1 VASLLALVEEAVK
14 ASRTGS
20 NEYTTAVVSYFSSR
34 VARLLLLALPLAS
47 CDGSLQLTVVEQA
60 SSTNPTSASGKG
72 SVGGSVSVVPTGG
85 TSGEGGNPEPAQG
98 GSAGKPEEP
107 VAGGGVGGASEVAPW
122 DAPPLYTAS
131 FVPFA
136 FPEQYI
142 RHLDGKGIIAAV
154 DMESFA
160 DTEAASF
167 EMIPGLYASS
177 NEDGQRCLSFRA
189 TAKIGTFFRH
199 FNSRISLDPASD
211 VPLFLAD
218 ATFCEM
224 PGLADPQAIT
234 FRSIN
239 YPARVIH
246 LRNVNEL
253 WIDDLPDPMT
263 TEFAEASTFYRT
275 TALTEP

>member
-1 VASLLALVEEAVK
+1 VL
-14 ASRTGS
+14 R
-20 NEYTTAVVSYFSSR
+20 YFSSR
-34 VARLLLLALPLAS
+34 FARLLLLALPLAS
-47 CDGSLQLTVVEQA
+47 CDGSLQLIVVEQA
-60 SSTNPTSASGKG
+60 SSANVSTAGNGD
-72 SVGGSVSVVPTGG
+72 VGGSNSVVPTGG
-85 TSGEGGNPEPAQG
+85 TSGEGS
-98 GSAGKPEEP
+98 SAGKPEEP
-107 VAGGGVGGASEVAPW
+107 VAGGGAGGAPEVAPW
-122 DAPPLYTAS
+122 DASPLYTAS
-131 FVPFA
+131 FVPYA
-136 FPEQYI
+136 FPQQYI
-142 RHLDGKGIIAAV
+142 RHFDGKGIIASV

-167 EMIPGLYASS
+167 EMIPGMYASINDES
-177 NEDGQRCLSFRA
+177 ERCLSFRA

-199 FNSRISLDPASD
+199 FDSRIRLDPASD

-234 FRSIN
+234 FRSSN

-263 TEFAEASTFYRT
+263 PEFAEASTFYRT
-275 TALTEP
+275 TALSEP

>member
-1 VASLLALVEEAVK
+1 M
-14 ASRTGS
+14 
-20 NEYTTAVVSYFSSR
+20 
-34 VARLLLLALPLAS
+34 LLALPLAS
-47 CDGSLQLTVVEQA
+47 CDGRLQLTVVEQA
-60 SSTNPTSASGKG
+60 SSTDPSSAGGKG
-72 SVGGSVSVVPTGG
+72 DVGGSVSVGPTGG
-85 TSGEGGNPEPAQG
+85 A
-98 GSAGKPEEP
+98 
-107 VAGGGVGGASEVAPW
+107 GGASEVAPW

-131 FVPFA
+131 FVPYA

-142 RHLDGKGIIAAV
+142 RHLDGKGIIAVV
-154 DMESFA
+154 DKESFA

-167 EMIPGLYASS
+167 EMIPGIYASI

-263 TEFAEASTFYRT
+263 PDFAEASTFYRT
-275 TALTEP
+275 TALSEP

>member
-1 VASLLALVEEAVK
+1 MR
-14 ASRTGS
+14 ASRTDA
-20 NEYTTAVVSYFSSR
+20 NEYTRVVVRYFASR

-47 CDGSLQLTVVEQA
+47 CDGSLQLIVVEQA
-60 SSTNPTSASGKG
+60 GSTNPSSAGKND
-72 SVGGSVSVVPTGG
+72 VGGSVSVVPTGG

-107 VAGGGVGGASEVAPW
+107 VAGTGGGAGGAPDVPPW

-131 FVPFA
+131 FVPYA

-142 RHLDGKGIIAAV
+142 RHLDGKGVIALV

-167 EMIPGLYASS
+167 EMIPGLYASINDES
-177 NEDGQRCLSFRA
+177 ERCLSFRA

-199 FNSRISLDPASD
+199 FDSRVRLDPASD

-239 YPARVIH
+239 YPERVIH
-246 LRNVNEL
+246 LRNISEL

-263 TEFAEASTFYRT
+263 PEFAEASTFYRT
-275 TALTEP
+275 TALSEP